1 MCPPTLRWRKVVV
14 PRGSAEIVVVSIIV
28 QSSLDPT
35 LCVRDPHSPHRGV
48 KPFSTD
54 GQLAMMVRVLDTDS
68 ESCLDRVPIFLSFFS
83 SPSGIVPTL
92 SELDYCAHTAMGGWL
107 THSASTSLMKSPSFV
122 FSSRYFILGGHR
134 DCKLSS
140 PRVRAE

>member
-1 MCPPTLRWRKVVV
+1 V

-54 GQLAMMVRVLDTDS
+54 GQLAMMVRVLDTDA
-68 ESCLDRVPIFLSFFS
+68 ESCLDRVPIFLFVSAALIGYTEAIVLNFFFPS
-83 SPSGIVPTL
+83 SLLPLGLFRRSQ
-92 SELDYCAHTAMGGWL
+92 S
-107 THSASTSLMKSPSFV
+107 STTV
-122 FSSRYFILGGHR
+122 HIRQWVVG
-134 DCKLSS
+134 
-140 PRVRAE
+140 